1 MLSPEC
7 LAFQED
13 FVAGDRSPHRAH
25 CDVCAD
31 CAAFAAV
38 VERLAGARFDR
49 PLPGALAER
58 LAAVP
63 AVDSYAPGLP
73 LPLPQR
79 ELPAALAGRLAG
91 IARQG
96 AAPRRVSKRPPFWVL
111 EPRWA
116 VAASYLLVVLWG
128 VAFGNPG
135 ELARRGQARAESLVT
150 AMSRRLEKAQ
160 DAISASADGALKE
173 IHEEAEKPF
182 RS

>member
-1 MLSPEC
+1 MLNPEC

-13 FVAGDRSPHRAH
+13 FTAGEHPPHRTD
-25 CDVCAD
+25 CGICAD

-49 PLPGALAER
+49 PLPSALAER
-58 LAAVP
+58 LAAIP
-63 AVDSYAPGLP
+63 ATSAYAPDLP

-79 ELPAALAGRLAG
+79 ALPAALESRLAG
-91 IARQG
+91 IARQ
-96 AAPRRVSKRPPFWVL
+96 APARRSLRKPPFWVL

-135 ELARRGQARAESLVT
+135 DLARRGQARAEGLVS
-150 AMSRRLEKAQ
+150 AVSRGLEKAQ
-160 DAISASADGALKE
+160 EAITTSADGALKE
-173 IHEEAEKPF
+173 IHEEAGKPF